1 MLEGVAKS
9 KPVRP
14 GRIYGAPGDGMS
26 GHISLL
32 TALAFIALWLLVTE
46 MGWIKPLFLPSPLA
60 VWDKFVIALTEGVS
74 NSTLAQHTL
83 ASLGRVLGAFLLA
96 LVTAVPVGILMGVNR
111 VVRGLFDP
119 IIEFYR
125 PLPPLAYLPL
135 IIIWLGIGE
144 FPKVFLIYLAIFAPM
159 AIAARAGVRSVSTE
173 QIHAAYA
180 MGATRAQVIGHV
192 ILKAALPEIF
202 TGMRIGIGVGWTTL
216 VAAEMVAAHRGLGFM
231 VLNAAEY
238 LASDTV
244 IMGIVVIGVFAFA
257 FDLMIRYLEKALIP
271 WKAKCDGSRSDL
283 VGRPGQPLLKHFNG
297 PTAARPAKPCP
308 GVNKEF
314 RHDRRRSCK
323 AFRRLQQARH
333 RQRDGLFRRRLR
345 LQRRCRP
352 GGLRQAHRR
361 RRSDRRCL
369 LRRMDGNAGCPL
381 GSSQPLRPR

>member
-1 MLEGVAKS
+1 MLERLTKA

-14 GRIYGAPGDGMS
+14 GKIYGAPGEGMS

-32 TALAFIALWLLVTE
+32 TALVLFGVWLLVTE
-46 MGWIKPLFLPSPLA
+46 MGWVRPLFLPSPVA
-60 VWDKFVIALTEGVS
+60 VWDKFVIAMTEGVS
-74 NSTLAQHTL
+74 NSTLTQHTL
-83 ASLGRVLGAFLLA
+83 ASLGRVLGAFFLA
-96 LVTAVPVGILMGVNR
+96 LATAVPIGILMGVNR
-111 VVRGLFDP
+111 TIRGLFDP

-180 MGATRAQVIGHV
+180 MGASRGQVIRHV

-244 IMGIVVIGVFAFA
+244 IMGIIVIGVFAFA
-257 FDLMIRYLEKALIP
+257 FDLMIRYLEKTLIP
-271 WKAKCDGSRSDL
+271 WKGKI
-283 VGRPGQPLLKHFNG
+283 
-297 PTAARPAKPCP
+297 
-308 GVNKEF
+308 
-314 RHDRRRSCK
+314 
-323 AFRRLQQARH
+323 
-333 RQRDGLFRRRLR
+333 
-345 LQRRCRP
+345 
-352 GGLRQAHRR
+352 
-361 RRSDRRCL
+361 
-369 LRRMDGNAGCPL
+369 
-381 GSSQPLRPR
+381 